1 MANKTIPDLPPK
13 TGSLSGTEKLEIDDG
28 SSKNVTTQQI
38 ADLAA
43 VGALGSDVT
52 ALSISSG
59 VVDID
64 LSLGDYFTLNHNA
77 NVTSVT
83 FSNTP
88 ASPTGRTIG
97 IRLKQDGTGGRTFAL
112 PSSFKAISGSDTAV
126 QSAANAYTVLIATSF
141 DQGTRWEYSMKA
153 GTP

>member
-1 MANKTIPDLPPK
+1 MANKTINDLPAK
-13 TGSLSGTEKLEIDDG
+13 SGALAGTELVEIDDG
-28 SSKNVTTQQI
+28 ASKKVTTQQI

-43 VGALGSDVT
+43 AAGLGSDVT
-52 ALSISSG
+52 ALSISAG

-64 LSLGDYFTLNHNA
+64 LSLGDYFTLSQTA

-83 FSNTP
+83 FSNPPT
-88 ASPTGRTIG
+88 SPTGRTIG
-97 IRLKQDGTGGRTFAL
+97 IRLKQDGTGSRTFAL
-112 PSSFKAISGSDTAV
+112 PASFKAIVGSDTAV
-126 QSAANAYTVLIATSF
+126 QSAANAYTMLIATSF

>member
-1 MANKTIPDLPPK
+1 MANKTINDLPAK
-13 TGSLSGTEKLEIDDG
+13 SGSLAGTELVEIDDG
-28 SSKNVTTQQI
+28 ASKKVTVQQI

-43 VGALGSDVT
+43 SAGLGSDVT
-52 ALSISSG
+52 ALAISAG

-64 LSLGDYFTLNHNA
+64 LSLGDYFTLSQTA

-83 FSNTP
+83 FSNPP
-88 ASPTGRTIG
+88 ASPIGRTIG
-97 IRLKQDGTGGRTFAL
+97 IRLKQDGTGSRTFAL
-112 PSSFKAISGSDTAV
+112 PASFKAIAGSDTAV